1 MSRTFAQRIEKPL
14 HTAGHHRHAQRQ
26 GLPRPQ
32 PRTRITAP
40 MARYIGTAAILL
52 GAAELLPLAVLLF
65 YPQEQAYAPCFVFP
79 ALITMAAGYLLRI
92 TRGQGSGFAQLESG
106 EAAACTLL
114 VWVGAIAAYAAPLA
128 LCGALSPVQAAF
140 EATSGL
146 TTTGLSIVNPDVQPH
161 IILMHRSLMHY
172 LGGVGLVLVLTCL
185 VSRSGGLK
193 AYSLEGHTYKVVP
206 GSSARTAR
214 AILLAYTGIILLG
227 ALALWLAGTGPFDA
241 LNIAIS
247 ATSTGGFA
255 THSSSI
261 AYYNS
266 AAVEAI
272 CVVLML
278 LGATNFLLIFMLMRG
293 RLRAFLGHVETAV
306 FAGIVAA
313 AAVAIAALFVVDGVY
328 PGWAEALRH
337 SLFQVVAVISSA
349 GLQTIPSYAG
359 LAPSVLFIFVALM
372 FVGGE
377 AGSTSGGMKV
387 YRVALAA
394 RGLYWDLRE
403 RYGGGRRVFSCKV
416 NRFGKRAACTE
427 DELRGVEAFVVV
439 YVLIFVAGSFAF
451 TLCGASVQDAVFDF
465 ASCLGNTGVGIGFV
479 SASSSPAVLCVG
491 IAGMVLGRLEIVTVA
506 VGLWSLT
513 LGLER
518 GAEHER

>member
-1 MSRTFAQRIEKPL
+1 MPRTFAQRIEGPL
-14 HTAGHHRHAQRQ
+14 HTAGPSHHGQRRS
-26 GLPRPQ
+26 LPRPHL
-32 PRTRITAP
+32 RTRITAP
-40 MARYIGTAAILL
+40 MARYVGTAAILL
-52 GAAELLPLAVLLF
+52 GAAELLPLGVLPF

-79 ALITMAAGYLLRI
+79 ALITMTAGYLLRI
-92 TRGQGSGFAQLESG
+92 TRGQGSGFSQLENG

-146 TTTGLSIVNPDVQPH
+146 TTTGLSIMNPDTLPH

-185 VSRSGGLK
+185 VSASGGLK
-193 AYSLEGHTYKVVP
+193 AYNLEGHTYKVVP

-241 LNIAIS
+241 LNISIS

-255 THSSSI
+255 THASSI

-272 CVVLML
+272 CLVLML
-278 LGATNFLLIFMLMRG
+278 LGTTNFLLIFMLLRG
-293 RLRAFLGHVETAV
+293 RLRAFAGHVETAV
-306 FAGIVAA
+306 FAGIVIASA
-313 AAVAIAALFVVDGVY
+313 LAVAALFVVDGVC
-328 PGWAEALRH
+328 PGWAEALRC
-337 SLFQVVAVISSA
+337 SLFQVVAVVTSA

-359 LAPSVLFIFVALM
+359 LAPSALFIFIALM

-377 AGSTSGGMKV
+377 AGSTAGGMKV

-394 RGLYWDLRE
+394 RGLYWALRE

-416 NRFGKRAACTE
+416 NRFGKRAACSE
-427 DELRGVEAFVVV
+427 EELRGVEAFVVV
-439 YVLIFVAGSFAF
+439 YVLVFVAGSFAF
-451 TLCGASVQDAVFDF
+451 TLCGASMQDAVFDF

-479 SASSSPAVLCVG
+479 SASSGPAVLCVG

-506 VGLWSLT
+506 VGLWSLA

-518 GAEHER
+518 GAEHGR

>member
-1 MSRTFAQRIEKPL
+1 M
-14 HTAGHHRHAQRQ
+14 
-26 GLPRPQ
+26 
-32 PRTRITAP
+32 
-40 MARYIGTAAILL
+40 
-52 GAAELLPLAVLLF
+52 
-65 YPQEQAYAPCFVFP
+65 
-79 ALITMAAGYLLRI
+79 
-92 TRGQGSGFAQLESG
+92 
-106 EAAACTLL
+106 
-114 VWVGAIAAYAAPLA
+114 
-128 LCGALSPVQAAF
+128 
-140 EATSGL
+140 
-146 TTTGLSIVNPDVQPH
+146 
-161 IILMHRSLMHY
+161 
-172 LGGVGLVLVLTCL
+172 
-185 VSRSGGLK
+185 
-193 AYSLEGHTYKVVP
+193 
-206 GSSARTAR
+206 
-214 AILLAYTGIILLG
+214 
-227 ALALWLAGTGPFDA
+227 
-241 LNIAIS
+241 
-247 ATSTGGFA
+247 
-255 THSSSI
+255 
-261 AYYNS
+261 
-266 AAVEAI
+266 
-272 CVVLML
+272 
-278 LGATNFLLIFMLMRG
+278 
-293 RLRAFLGHVETAV
+293 
-306 FAGIVAA
+306 
-313 AAVAIAALFVVDGVY
+313 VDGVY

-506 VGLWSLT
+506 VGLWSLA

-518 GAEHER
+518 EAEHER